1 MNKKSIEIDY
11 KKIKQNYY
19 SQLTSKLRDFG
30 DDNLQFWVPEDDII
44 LSLGN
49 LLFSLAENNYENC
62 EIHLEKAE
70 LNEDLIQ
77 KINDNFS
84 NFSKIEI
91 KLDQKYTLYLKD
103 LNKINLN
110 YFLDNYFLD
119 SKDKKTSSLKKN
131 QIKQNKIIEN
141 INDKIKDFYKISYK
155 EFKFRIEK
163 KEFENLINKFDYHSK
178 LKNFGLA
185 IKVKNKIITE
195 VKFYGDGE
203 THNINL
209 LEKFCEQILNKP
221 IFEAYEHGVIYLEY
235 IIRDE
240 KIYSKLNGVV
250 TGVVLS
256 ETFEIPK
263 KLINNIWGK
272 YKEHNIIESKNY
284 YDLLP
289 SEHWVKLSTKTKID
303 KINSCLNEFE
313 KINKIKN
320 QLKFSE
326 LNKDNIRITI
336 EFLTNENDIIKAK
349 LLLNFEKY
357 LRNKLDKRLEIF
369 YKELKDINKLRIK
382 NLK

>member
-11 KKIKQNYY
+11 KNIKQNYY

-49 LLFSLAENNYENC
+49 LLFSLVENNYENC
-62 EIHLEKAE
+62 DIHLEKAE

-77 KINDNFS
+77 KINSNFS
-84 NFSKIEI
+84 YFSKIEI
-91 KLDQKYTLYLKD
+91 KLNQKYTLHIKD
-103 LNKINLN
+103 LNKVNLN
-110 YFLDNYFLD
+110 YFLDNYFSD
-119 SKDKKTSSLKKN
+119 SKDKKISSLKKN
-131 QIKQNKIIEN
+131 QTKQNKIIEN
-141 INDKIKDFYKISYK
+141 INYKIKDFYKISYK
-155 EFKFRIEK
+155 KFNFKIDRT
-163 KEFENLINKFDYHSK
+163 EFENLINEFDYFSK

-185 IKVKNKIITE
+185 IKVRNKIITE
-195 VKFYGDGE
+195 VKFYGEGE
-203 THNINL
+203 TDNINL

-221 IFEAYEHGVIYLEY
+221 VFEAYEHGVIYLEY

-263 KLINNIWGK
+263 KLINHIWGK
-272 YKEHNIIESKNY
+272 YKEHNAIESKNY
-284 YDLLP
+284 YDLSP
-289 SEHWVKLSTKTKID
+289 SEHWIKLSTKTKID

-313 KINKIKN
+313 KINRIKN

-357 LRNKLDKRLEIF
+357 LRKKLDKRLEIF

>member
-1 MNKKSIEIDY
+1 MSKKSIEINY
-11 KKIKQNYY
+11 KEIRQNYY

-30 DDNLQFWVPEDDII
+30 DDNLQFWIPEDDIL

-62 EIHLEKAE
+62 NIHLEKVE

-77 KINDNFS
+77 KIKKNFS
-84 NFSKIEI
+84 YFSKIEI
-91 KLDQKYTLYLKD
+91 KFNQKYTLHVQD

-110 YFLDNYFLD
+110 YFLDNYFSN
-119 SKDKKTSSLKKN
+119 SKNKKSSLLKKN
-131 QIKQNKIIEN
+131 KTKQNKVIEN
-141 INDKIKDFYKISYK
+141 IDDKIKDFYKISCQ
-155 EFKFRIEK
+155 EFKFKIDK
-163 KEFENLINKFDYHSK
+163 LEFENLTNKFYYYSK

-185 IKVKNKIITE
+185 IKVRNKIITE
-195 VKFYGDGE
+195 VKFYGEGE
-203 THNINL
+203 TNTINL

-221 IFEAYEHGVIYLEY
+221 VFEAYEHGVIYLEY
-235 IIRDE
+235 ILRDE
-240 KIYSKLNGVV
+240 KIYSKLDGVI
-250 TGVVLS
+250 TGIVLS

-263 KLINNIWGK
+263 KLIKNIWNK
-272 YKEHNIIESKNY
+272 YKENNEIESKNY
-284 YDLLP
+284 YDLSP
-289 SEHWVKLSTKTKID
+289 SDHWIKLSTNTKKD
-303 KINSCLNEFE
+303 KIISCLNEFE
-313 KINKIKN
+313 KINNIKN

-336 EFLTNENDIIKAK
+336 EFLTNENEIIKAK

-357 LRNKLDKRLEIF
+357 LRKKLDKRLEVF

>member
-1 MNKKSIEIDY
+1 MKKKSIEIDY

-49 LLFSLAENNYENC
+49 LLFSLVENDYENC
-62 EIHLEKAE
+62 DIHLEKAE
-70 LNEDLIQ
+70 LNKDLIQ
-77 KINDNFS
+77 KINNNFS
-84 NFSKIEI
+84 YFSKIEI
-91 KLDQKYTLYLKD
+91 KVNQKYILHIKD

-110 YFLDNYFLD
+110 YFLDNYFSD
-119 SKDKKTSSLKKN
+119 AKDKKTRSLKKN
-131 QIKQNKIIEN
+131 QTKQKKIIEN

-155 EFKFRIEK
+155 KFNFKIDKIEFN
-163 KEFENLINKFDYHSK
+163 NLINKFDYYSK

-185 IKVKNKIITE
+185 IKVKNKIIIE
-195 VKFYGDGE
+195 VKFYGEGD
-203 THNINL
+203 TDNINL

-221 IFEAYEHGVIYLEY
+221 LFEAYEHGVIYLEY
-235 IIRDE
+235 ILRNE

-256 ETFEIPK
+256 KTFEIPK
-263 KLINNIWGK
+263 KLINDIWGK
-272 YKEHNIIESKNY
+272 YKEDNTIESKNY
-284 YDLLP
+284 YDLSP
-289 SEHWVKLSTKTKID
+289 SKHWIKLSNKTKID

-357 LRNKLDKRLEIF
+357 LRKKLDKRLEIF

>member
-1 MNKKSIEIDY
+1 MKKKSIEIDY

-30 DDNLQFWVPEDDII
+30 DDNLQYWIPEDDII

-62 EIHLEKAE
+62 DIHLEKAE
-70 LNEDLIQ
+70 LNNDLIK
-77 KINDNFS
+77 KINNNFS
-84 NFSKIEI
+84 YFSKIKI
-91 KLDQKYTLYLKD
+91 KLNQKYILHIKD

-110 YFLDNYFLD
+110 YFLDNYFSD
-119 SKDKKTSSLKKN
+119 SKNKKKSSLKKN
-131 QIKQNKIIEN
+131 QTKQKKIIEN

-155 EFKFRIEK
+155 KFNFKIDKIEFY
-163 KEFENLINKFDYHSK
+163 NLINKFDYYSK

-185 IKVKNKIITE
+185 IKVRNKIITE
-195 VKFYGDGE
+195 VKFYGEGD
-203 THNINL
+203 TDNINL

-221 IFEAYEHGVIYLEY
+221 VFEAYEHGVIYLEY
-235 IIRDE
+235 ILRNE
-240 KIYSKLNGVV
+240 KIYSKLSGVV

-256 ETFEIPK
+256 KTFEIPK
-263 KLINNIWGK
+263 KLINDIWEK
-272 YKEHNIIESKNY
+272 YKEDTTIESKNY
-284 YDLLP
+284 YDLSP
-289 SEHWVKLSTKTKID
+289 SKHWIKLSTKTKID

-357 LRNKLDKRLEIF
+357 LRKKLDKRLEIF